1 MINMDP
7 DLVVNSRDFN
17 ADGSDTSKRDTV
29 LAQIEAAADRKKK
42 QEEEDEKKRTEQK
55 PSP

>member
-7 DLVVNSRDFN
+7 GLETDSRDFN
-17 ADGSDTSKRDTV
+17 ADGSDTGKRDTV
-29 LAQIEAAADRKKK
+29 LAQVEAAAARKKK
-42 QEEEDEKKRTEQK
+42 QEEEEEKKRTEPK